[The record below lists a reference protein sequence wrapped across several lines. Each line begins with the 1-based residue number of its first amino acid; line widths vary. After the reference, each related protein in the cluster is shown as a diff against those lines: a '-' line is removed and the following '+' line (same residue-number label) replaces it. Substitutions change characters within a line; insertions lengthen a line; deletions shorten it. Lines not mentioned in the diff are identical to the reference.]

1 MRKTISFIIPYS
13 KGRSLKLFNTITSIK
28 DHMFNSKFEDSF
40 DIIIIDDFSEE
51 FEYIIPDLKRSGLMD
66 DGIVKFFE
74 SNAGKNIG
82 PSVRN
87 QGITL
92 LSNSDYVTFVD
103 SDDLIT
109 EDFPGMLEYHDSIN
123 KKSLITKGF
132 VLAKF
137 DFPHED
143 KLLNPPIKSGKC
155 NKRDILRDFAF
166 STGCIFNREYL
177 VEKDLIYPE
186 TRYAEDLAFMT
197 KILMLKDTEVN
208 IYDKVVYNSIVYK
221 NNTMNNSWG
230 DNLGKTLVELAKG
243 MNNVLEYYN
252 LNKDIAEFSEN
263 DIESIY
269 GRNFSYVRKHI

>member
-1 MRKTISFIIPYS
+1 
-13 KGRSLKLFNTITSIK
+13 
-28 DHMFNSKFEDSF
+28 MFNSKYEDSF

-51 FEYIIPDLKRSGLMD
+51 YEYIIPDLKRSGLMD
-66 DGIVKFFE
+66 DNLIIFNE

-87 QGITL
+87 QGILT
-92 LSNSDYVTFVD
+92 SMSKYITFVD

-109 EDFPGMLEYHDSIN
+109 EEFPRMIEYHEANYSE
-123 KKSLITKGF
+123 SLVTKGF

-137 DFPHED
+137 DFPHDD

-155 NKRDILRDFAF
+155 DKLSILKDFAF

-177 VEKDLIYPE
+177 NKNCLIYPE
-186 TRYAEDLAFMT
+186 TRYAEDLALMT
-197 KILMLKDTEVN
+197 KVLMHKSTEIN

-230 DNLGKTLVELAKG
+230 ENLGKTLVELAKG
-243 MNNVLEYYN
+243 MDDVLKYYN
-252 LNKDIAEFSEN
+252 LNKNIYEFEFSES